1 MYDAGFESVVYK
13 LRGWPYYLGQRS
25 DTVSNIYFSK
35 ATNLKTWDL
44 HCECWLNG
52 TRFVRIKVKQQV
64 DY

>member
-35 ATNLKTWDL
+35 ATNL
-44 HCECWLNG
+44 
-52 TRFVRIKVKQQV
+52 
-64 DY
+64 

>member
-1 MYDAGFESVVYK
+1 MHDAGFESIVYK

-25 DTVSNIYFSK
+25 DTVSNISFSK
-35 ATNLKTWDL
+35 AWDL
-44 HCECWLNG
+44 HCEFWLNG